1 MNNRKCNLLFY
12 KVTGSSN
19 EKLKADLWKKKT
31 CKIDINGVKTPSTL
45 TIIRV
50 SSPQPDEPGKCLQ
63 R

>member
-1 MNNRKCNLLFY
+1 M
-12 KVTGSSN
+12 
-19 EKLKADLWKKKT
+19 EKKT

-63 R
+63 RWNLCCFKQLGFT